1 LNSIRAE
8 VFSIESAK
16 EINYIKLVA
25 NGVKISLLTL
35 QLPKGIEI
43 DSKVNILCK
52 ESEVSIG
59 LSKSEISISNQIEG
73 VITELE
79 IGKVV
84 TLVTVKSDA
93 GVIKSMITTDS
104 SRRLN
109 LQKDLKVFALIK
121 ANELSLEL
129 L

>member
-16 EINYIKLVA
+16 EINYIKLDA

-73 VITELE
+73 VITGLE

-84 TLVTVKSDA
+84 TLITVKSDA

-104 SRRLN
+104 SKRLN

>member
-1 LNSIRAE
+1 MNSIRAE

-84 TLVTVKSDA
+84 TLITVKSDA

>member
-1 LNSIRAE
+1 MNSIRAE